1 MKTTEGPTCDASE
14 AVWGGRGDGRP
25 PRGDGQLQQRR
36 RWREHDHARPGAG
49 GQTTPSFSGEGS
61 EEFCALVTD
70 LQKDE
75 SLGDLTSQNG
85 YDDFVNALGKLD
97 GAAPDEIHDD
107 VHTIVQWSKKAAD
120 VYKANDF
127 DDAKA
132 QGSAEYAALLNDS
145 SIEQATKNLDA
156 YSAKVCGLTGS

>member
-1 MKTTEGPTCDASE
+1 MRAKRFRVVVAMAALLVVTASCSSDDDGASTTT
-14 AVWGGRGDGRP
+14 
-25 PRGDGQLQQRR
+25 QT
-36 RWREHDHARPGAG
+36 GAG

-61 EEFCALVTD
+61 EEFCAFVTD

-75 SLGDLTSQNG
+75 SLGDLTSQKG
-85 YDDFVNALGKLD
+85 YDNFVTALDKLD
-97 GAAPDEIHDD
+97 DAAPDEIQDD

-145 SIEQATKNLDA
+145 SIEKATKNLDA
-156 YSAKVCGLTGS
+156 YSAQVCGLTGS

>member
-1 MKTTEGPTCDASE
+1 MAR
-14 AVWGGRGDGRP
+14 ARP
-25 PRGDGQLQQRR
+25 PRPGGPA
-36 RWREHDHARPGAG
+36 ARP
-49 GQTTPSFSGEGS
+49 TPSFSGEGS

-75 SLGDLTSQNG
+75 SLGDLTSQKG
-85 YDDFVNALGKLD
+85 YDTFVTALGKLD
-97 GAAPDEIHDD
+97 DAAPDEIQDD

-145 SIEQATKNLDA
+145 SIEKATKNLDA
-156 YSAKVCGLTGS
+156 YSAQVCGLTGS